1 MKRQPPWDQYEV
13 ALLVDAYIQI
23 NQNGENKKVVLQN
36 LSERLRN
43 KAKNEGLEI
52 DDTFRNLNGMM
63 WQIGFVECAFKKTGY
78 GKHMPSQLFQRIVDM
93 YQNQKDEFD
102 EIFETACSK
111 ADICTEKDNHKENAI
126 SMSEQRNT
134 FVKWLYQK
142 NMKESHVEYI
152 CKSFDEASAYAEK
165 HRILKKEIWNVN
177 SQFELKSFFE
187 GLRKDKIFK
196 VVLKDVAKV
205 VFRYEDMYMEFFS
218 DGSVICENI
227 TEEKDIEQDIINIVA
242 ARYVYGYRLGSVIER
257 MKLRGYLSEQ
267 GIEFAGTDEE
277 LESIISKNGYLSNGK
292 VLIES
297 ENKNENLNKEID
309 GIFNSGV
316 SVIYYES
323 FFEQKSELM
332 SEVRIVSYE
341 ALKDYLKEKRT
352 DLVFSKNYFSNNG
365 KVTEDVA
372 VAQEIIRVWGDNVV
386 SSVDELAEK
395 LPFTPYEKVRFYL
408 SQSQSFVWVS
418 EGIYTRLDLIN
429 ISEDEKEAIR
439 KFATLEI
446 ERKGYVSL
454 SDLPLESVVEENY
467 ELSEYAIL
475 FGTFGIC
482 LNDKF
487 TLHGR
492 IVTEADAEFDALIL
506 MKQFCDELNEI
517 TLDEAIAK
525 VEEFTGVADR
535 RIAYPALYDSMIRV
549 SEQLFVAQNR
559 ISFDVEKI
567 DQQIDRFAKDGF
579 IAIKEITTFALFPE
593 CGYTWNHYMV
603 ESFCYRFSS
612 KYIYRTNLFNGRN
625 AGAIVDKNI
634 SWDYQEIMARAVA
647 RSEIELEE
655 ETIGKFLYDTGYMA
669 RSKFGGLGE
678 IAERAKIIREDND

>member
-13 ALLVDAYIQI
+13 ALLVDAYIRI
-23 NQNGENKKVVLQN
+23 TQNGENKKVVLQK
-36 LSERLRN
+36 LSEQLRN
-43 KAKNEGLEI
+43 KAKNEGIAI

-102 EIFETACSK
+102 RLFETACCKS
-111 ADICTEKDNHKENAI
+111 DVCTENDNHKENAI

-134 FVKWLYQK
+134 FAKWLYQK
-142 NMKESHVEYI
+142 DMKESHVKHI

-165 HRILKKEIWNVN
+165 HRIIKKNIWNVEN
-177 SQFELKSFFE
+177 QFELKSFFE

-196 VVLKDVAKV
+196 VVFKDVART
-205 VFRYEDMYMEFFS
+205 VFRYEDMYMEFFNA
-218 DGSVICENI
+218 GSAICEEIN
-227 TEEKDIEQDIINIVA
+227 EEKDIEQEIINIVA
-242 ARYVYGYRLGSVIER
+242 VRYVYGYRLGSVIER

-267 GIEFAGTDEE
+267 GIEFEGTDEE
-277 LESIISKNGYLSNGK
+277 LESIIIKNGYLSNGK

-309 GIFNSGV
+309 GIFDSGV
-316 SVIYYES
+316 SVIYYEA
-323 FFEQKSELM
+323 FFELKSELM
-332 SEVRIVSYE
+332 SEVRIVSCE
-341 ALKDYLKEKRT
+341 SLKDFLKEKRK
-352 DLVFSKNYFSNNG
+352 DLVFSKNYFSNND

-372 VAQEIIRVWGDNVV
+372 VAQEIIRVWGDSVV
-386 SSVDELAEK
+386 ASVDELAEK
-395 LPFTPYEKVRFYL
+395 LPFIPCDKVRFYL
-408 SQSQSFVWVS
+408 SQNQSFVWVS
-418 EGIYTRLDLIN
+418 EGIYTRISLIN
-429 ISEDEKEAIR
+429 ISEDEKNAIR
-439 KFATLEI
+439 KFATMEI

-454 SDLPLESVVEENY
+454 SELPLESIVEENY

-487 TLHGR
+487 SLHGR

-506 MKQFCDELNEI
+506 MKQFCDELTEI
-517 TLDEAIAK
+517 TLDDAIAK

-535 RIAYPALYDSMIRV
+535 RIAYPVLYDSMIRV

-593 CGYTWNHYMV
+593 CGYTWNHYLM
-603 ESFCYRFSS
+603 ESYCFRFSN

-625 AGAIVDKNI
+625 AGAIVDKDI

-647 RSEIELEE
+647 RSGIDLEG
-655 ETIGKFLYDTGYMA
+655 ETIGKYLYDTGFMA

>member
-1 MKRQPPWDQYEV
+1 MKRQPPWNQYEV
-13 ALLVDAYIQI
+13 ALLVDAYIKITQK
-23 NQNGENKKVVLQN
+23 GENKKVILQN
-36 LSERLRN
+36 LSEQLRI
-43 KAKNEGLEI
+43 KAKNEGLAI

-78 GKHMPSQLFQRIVDM
+78 DKHMPSQLFQRMVDM
-93 YQNQKDEFD
+93 YQNEKNEFD
-102 EIFETACSK
+102 KIYETACCKSG
-111 ADICTEKDNHKENAI
+111 IYTEKNNHKENAI

-134 FVKWLYQK
+134 FAKWLYQK
-142 NMKESHVEYI
+142 NMKEAHIEFI
-152 CKSFDEASAYAEK
+152 CKTFDEASAYAEK
-165 HRILKKEIWNVN
+165 HRIIKKEIWSVDN
-177 SQFELKSFFE
+177 QFELKCFFE

-196 VVLKDVAKV
+196 VVLKDVAKC
-205 VFRYEDMYMEFFS
+205 VFRYENMYMEFINN
-218 DGSVICENI
+218 GCVIYEDI
-227 TEEKDIEQDIINIVA
+227 TEEKNIEQEIINIVA
-242 ARYVYGYRLGSVIER
+242 VRYVYGYRLGSVIER

-277 LESIISKNGYLSNGK
+277 LESIIIRNGYLSNGK

-297 ENKNENLNKEID
+297 ENKNENLNKAID
-309 GIFNSGV
+309 DIFSFGV

-323 FFEQKSELM
+323 LFEQKSELM
-332 SEVRIVSYE
+332 SEFRIVTYE

-352 DLVFSKNYFSNNG
+352 DLVFSKNYFSNND
-365 KVTEDVA
+365 KVTEEIA

-386 SSVDELAEK
+386 VSVDELAEK
-395 LPFTPYEKVRFYL
+395 LPFIPYEKVRFYL
-408 SQSQSFVWVS
+408 SQNQSFVWVS
-418 EGIYTRLDLIN
+418 EGIYTRLDMIN
-429 ISEDEKEAIR
+429 ISDDEKEAIR
-439 KFATLEI
+439 NFATLEI

-454 SDLPLESVVEENY
+454 SELPLESVVEANY

-487 TLHGR
+487 SLHGR
-492 IVTEADAEFDALIL
+492 IVTEADAEFDALML
-506 MKQFCDELNEI
+506 MKQFCNELNEI

-593 CGYTWNHYMV
+593 CGYTWNHYIM
-603 ESFCYRFSS
+603 ESYCYRFSS

-625 AGAIVDKNI
+625 AGAIIDKEI
-634 SWDYQEIMARAVA
+634 SWDYQEIMVRAVA
-647 RSEIELEE
+647 RSGIELEE
-655 ETIGKFLYDTGYMA
+655 ETIGKFLYDTGFMA
-669 RSKFGGLGE
+669 RRKFGGLGE